1 MLFVDVIVPIP
12 LAYTYTYAVPEEWQA
27 SVKTLQRV
35 LVHFGKNKHYAA
47 LVVKV
52 HENAPTGYNAKFVE
66 GLIDDD
72 PLFTNK
78 QVQLWYW
85 MSQYY
90 MCALGDVYNA
100 ATPGAL
106 KVNTD
111 SIIQA
116 KNISDEQLVHL
127 PDKQRDVL
135 EYIRNKGICT
145 LSELMKTSSLPSVYK
160 HVKQWLLKDFIEIED
175 TWSQSYKPK
184 TAKHLYL
191 HPSYH
196 NEDEL
201 NEVLNEMQR
210 APKQLAI
217 VLAYLKHGN
226 FPDCLPV
233 LQKTVMDDANAS
245 TASLKP
251 LLERGV
257 LYQSDEIID
266 RINPSQIK
274 AKPLPE
280 LSSAQEDARKS
291 ISESYEKLP
300 VCLLHGITG
309 SGKTEIYVRLIQS
322 CLDKG
327 KSALFLVPE
336 IALSTQLIKR
346 LYAFFGEKLL
356 CYHSK
361 VNANERVEV
370 WSRVKSSKEPF
381 VLIGVRSSVFL
392 PFRNLGLIVVDEE
405 HESSYKQQEPAPR
418 YQARDAAV
426 VMGSLYK
433 CQVLLASATPSVES
447 IFNVQRGKY
456 HLVELTERFGV
467 AVLPEIKTINL
478 NKEGRARKGEGF
490 ISEVFHDAIADRL
503 ERNEQSIVFQNRR
516 GYVPQVLCE
525 TCGHIP
531 FCVNCDVPLTYHRYI
546 NQLKCHYCGHHE
558 AVFTSCP
565 NCEST
570 SVTLKGLGTE
580 RIQEDLKLLFPDKRV
595 DRLDFETASGKKSLD
610 DILTAFESGKGDIL
624 VGTQMLSK
632 GLDFAKVSFVGVVS
646 MEHLL
651 AFPDF
656 RSTERTYQLITQ
668 VAGRAG
674 RSEAKGEVYLQT
686 YNPELPIIQQIIN
699 QDFKGFLENELA
711 ERETFKYPPYYRL
724 IRFSLKHKEKV
735 IAWKAA
741 ENLALELKPIFGNLL
756 FGPEAPYVERVRGRF
771 IVELMCKFGRNAD
784 QVVVKDKIK
793 EALNTFRINP
803 NNKKAFLIIDVDPY

>member
-12 LAYTYTYAVPEEWQA
+12 LAFTYTYAVPEQWHQNI
-27 SVKTLQRV
+27 KTLQRV

-52 HENAPTGYNAKFVE
+52 HDTAPTGYNAKFIE
-66 GLIDDD
+66 GIIDDE
-72 PLFTNK
+72 PMFISK

-90 MCALGDVYNA
+90 MCSLGDVYNA

-116 KNISDEQLVHL
+116 KNISEEVLFAL
-127 PDKQRDVL
+127 PEKQRLVL
-135 EYIRNKGICT
+135 EYIRDKQICT
-145 LSELMKTSSLPSVYK
+145 LSELVKLGSLPSVYK
-160 HVKQWLLKDFIEIED
+160 HIKKWLEKDFVEIED
-175 TWSQSYKPK
+175 TWSQGYKPK
-184 TAKHLYL
+184 TAKHLFL
-191 HPSYH
+191 HPH
-196 NEDEL
+196 FLVEDEL
-201 NEVLNEMQR
+201 NEVLNELQR

-217 VLAYLKHGN
+217 VLAYLRHADY
-226 FPDCLPV
+226 PDCIPV
-233 LQKTVMDDANAS
+233 LQKRVLDDADAS

-251 LLERGV
+251 LIEKGV
-257 LYQSDEIID
+257 LFQSDEIVD
-266 RINPSQIK
+266 RLVPSAIK
-274 AKPLPE
+274 QKAMPE
-280 LSSAQEDARKS
+280 LSGAQQDSHDAIFKA
-291 ISESYEKLP
+291 YPKHP
-300 VCLLHGITG
+300 VCLLHGVTG
-309 SGKTEIYVRLIQS
+309 SGKTEIYVKLIQTV
-322 CLDKG
+322 LEKG
-327 KSALFLVPE
+327 QNALFLVPE

-346 LYAFFGEKLL
+346 LYAFFGTKLL

-370 WSRVKSSKEPF
+370 WSRVREGNEPF

-392 PFRNLGLIVVDEE
+392 PFKKLGLIIVDEE

-418 YQARDAAV
+418 YQARDTAV
-426 VMGSLYK
+426 VMGSLHK
-433 CQVLLASATPSVES
+433 CQVVLASATPSVES
-447 IFNVQRGKY
+447 IYNVRKDKY
-456 HLVELTERFGV
+456 ALVELSERFGN

-478 NKEGRARKGEGF
+478 NKEGSIRKGEGF
-490 ISEVFHDAIADRL
+490 ISEVFHDAIAERL

-558 AVFTSCP
+558 SVFTSCP
-565 NCEST
+565 ACNSS
-570 SVTLKGLGTE
+570 SVTFKGLGTE
-580 RIQEDLKLLFPDKRV
+580 RIQEDLKLLFPENRV

-656 RSTERTYQLITQ
+656 RATERTYQLITQ

-674 RSEAKGEVYLQT
+674 RSEAKGEVFLQT
-686 YNPELPIIQQIIN
+686 YNPELLIIQQIIN
-699 QDFKGFLENELA
+699 QDFEGFLSNELA

-724 IRFSLKHKEKV
+724 IRFSLKHKDKMVVWE
-735 IAWKAA
+735 AA
-741 ENLALELKPIFGNLL
+741 KNLAVELKPIFGNLL

-771 IVELMCKFGRNAD
+771 LVDVMCKFGRNAD
-784 QVVVKDKIK
+784 QALVKEKIR
-793 EALNTFRINP
+793 EALETFRINP
-803 NNKKAFLIIDVDPY
+803 NNKKPYLVIDVDPY